1 MSTSASAGLPSPAA
15 IGALL
20 FQIADDHERFDMMAI
35 REPWGSRAHAAGDS
49 GRELMALRRDALQE
63 LILTV
68 PACDLPDCAAQLI
81 AAYTVATRITEIEPC
96 GATLNACAAR
106 LRRAIASVLIVV
118 ARLAGADL
126 AKLSWDFPPEGFA
139 DEFLEEAAGMAAPKP
154 AGR

>member
-1 MSTSASAGLPSPAA
+1 MSTSTSTGLPSPVA

-68 PACDLPDCAAQLI
+68 PAHDLPDCAAQLI
-81 AAYTVATRITEIEPC
+81 AAYTV
-96 GATLNACAAR
+96 ATLNACAAR

-139 DEFLEEAAGMAAPKP
+139 DKFLEEAAGMAAPKP